1 MQIEE
6 DMSFFIR
13 RNKEKFVNRLKRGC
27 FERYEKVSNCSSLL
41 YVIEHINK
49 LTGETLIKPSGFY
62 RCKECVCP
70 ICNDL
75 KMYNMRKEAIGIV
88 KNMEK
93 INAVFI
99 TLSPCRI
106 KVEYIKD
113 MIRFLRELFTRIK
126 NSKFFS
132 KRIKGYITSI
142 EFGSVTS
149 EKYIHVHLHAI
160 ISVSGSVKGRN
171 FISNNEFSEFACD
184 IFFKILEEEKFVPY
198 LIDKS
203 IEKYSLYIPD
213 DKIQTNIQSITN
225 KSTLEKKIN
234 YITKSKNLE
243 YIILSLDIQ
252 SLKTFINKISNIKYI
267 TRGGIFSKK
276 NSKQKLSTAD
286 FAAEDKNCYLLSRE
300 ETQKYIKN
308 NKDQFSLWGRADTFY
323 S

>member
-88 KNMEK
+88 KSMEK

-106 KVEYIKD
+106 EVKYIKD
-113 MIRFLRELFTRIK
+113 MIRFLRELFKKIK

-132 KRIKGYITSI
+132 KRVKGYITSI
-142 EFGSVTS
+142 EFGSITS

-184 IFFKILEEEKFVPY
+184 IFYNILEEEKFLPY
-198 LIDKS
+198 SIDKLLS
-203 IEKYSLYIPD
+203 KNSDYKKDYE
-213 DKIQTNIQSITN
+213 IQTNIQSITN

>member
-1 MQIEE
+1 
-6 DMSFFIR
+6 MSFFIR

-171 FISNNEFSEFACD
+171 FISNNEFSEFTCD
-184 IFFKILEEEKFVPY
+184 IFYNILEEEKFLPY
-198 LIDKS
+198 SIDKLLS
-203 IEKYSLYIPD
+203 KNSDYKKDYE
-213 DKIQTNIQSITN
+213 IQTNIQSITN

>member
-1 MQIEE
+1 
-6 DMSFFIR
+6 
-13 RNKEKFVNRLKRGC
+13 
-27 FERYEKVSNCSSLL
+27 
-41 YVIEHINK
+41 
-49 LTGETLIKPSGFY
+49 
-62 RCKECVCP
+62 
-70 ICNDL
+70 
-75 KMYNMRKEAIGIV
+75 MRKEAIGIV

-184 IFFKILEEEKFVPY
+184 IFYKILEEEKFLPY
-198 LIDKS
+198 SIDKILS
-203 IEKYSLYIPD
+203 KNCDYKKDYE
-213 DKIQTNIQSITN
+213 IQTNIQSITN
-225 KSTLEKKIN
+225 RSTLEKKIN

-252 SLKTFINKISNIKYI
+252 SLKTFINKIPNIKYI

>member
-184 IFFKILEEEKFVPY
+184 IFYNILEEEKFLPY
-198 LIDKS
+198 SIDKLLS
-203 IEKYSLYIPD
+203 KNSDYKKDYE
-213 DKIQTNIQSITN
+213 IQTNIQSITN

>member
-1 MQIEE
+1 
-6 DMSFFIR
+6 MSFFIR

-184 IFFKILEEEKFVPY
+184 IFYNILEEEKFLPY
-198 LIDKS
+198 SIDKLLS
-203 IEKYSLYIPD
+203 KNSDYKKDYE
-213 DKIQTNIQSITN
+213 IQTNIQSITN

-252 SLKTFINKISNIKYI
+252 SLKTFINKISNIKYT

-300 ETQKYIKN
+300 ETQKYIKD

>member
-1 MQIEE
+1 MR
-6 DMSFFIR
+6 FFIR

-99 TLSPCRI
+99 TLSPCKI
-106 KVEYIKD
+106 EVKYIKD
-113 MIRFLRELFTRIK
+113 MIRFLRELFTKIK

-160 ISVSGSVKGRN
+160 ISVFGSVKGRN
-171 FISNNEFSEFACD
+171 FISNNEFSEFVCD
-184 IFFKILEEEKFVPY
+184 IFYNILEEEKFLPY
-198 LIDKS
+198 SIDKILS
-203 IEKYSLYIPD
+203 KNCDYKKDYE
-213 DKIQTNIQSITN
+213 IQTNIQSITN

-252 SLKTFINKISNIKYI
+252 SLKTFINKIPNIKYI

-308 NKDQFSLWGRADTFY
+308 NKEQFSLWGRADTFY

>member
-1 MQIEE
+1 MR
-6 DMSFFIR
+6 FFIR

-99 TLSPCRI
+99 TLSPCKI
-106 KVEYIKD
+106 EVKYIKD
-113 MIRFLRELFTRIK
+113 MIRFLRELFTKIK

-160 ISVSGSVKGRN
+160 ISVFGSVKGRN

-184 IFFKILEEEKFVPY
+184 IFYNILEEEKLLPY
-198 LIDKS
+198 SIDKILS
-203 IEKYSLYIPD
+203 KNCDYKKDYE
-213 DKIQTNIQSITN
+213 IQTNIQSITN
-225 KSTLEKKIN
+225 KSILEKKIN

-252 SLKTFINKISNIKYI
+252 SLKTFINKIPNIKYI

>member
-1 MQIEE
+1 
-6 DMSFFIR
+6 MSFFIR

-184 IFFKILEEEKFVPY
+184 IFYKILEEENFLPY
-198 LIDKS
+198 SIDKILS
-203 IEKYSLYIPD
+203 KNCDYKKDYE
-213 DKIQTNIQSITN
+213 IQTNIQSITN
-225 KSTLEKKIN
+225 RSTLEKKIN

-252 SLKTFINKISNIKYI
+252 SLKTFINKIPNIKYI

-300 ETQKYIKN
+300 ETQKYIKD

>member
-1 MQIEE
+1 
-6 DMSFFIR
+6 MSFFIR

-99 TLSPCRI
+99 TLSPYRI

-171 FISNNEFSEFACD
+171 FISNNEFSEFTCD
-184 IFFKILEEEKFVPY
+184 IFYNILEEEKFLPY
-198 LIDKS
+198 SIDKLLS
-203 IEKYSLYIPD
+203 KNSDYKKDYE
-213 DKIQTNIQSITN
+213 IQTNIQSITN

-252 SLKTFINKISNIKYI
+252 SLKTFINKISNIKYT

-300 ETQKYIKN
+300 ETQKYIKD

>member
-1 MQIEE
+1 
-6 DMSFFIR
+6 MSFFIR

-171 FISNNEFSEFACD
+171 FISNNEFSEFTCD
-184 IFFKILEEEKFVPY
+184 IFYNILEEEKFLPY
-198 LIDKS
+198 SIDKLLS
-203 IEKYSLYIPD
+203 KNSDYKKDYE
-213 DKIQTNIQSITN
+213 IQTNIQSITN

-252 SLKTFINKISNIKYI
+252 SLKTFINKISNIKYT

>member
-1 MQIEE
+1 
-6 DMSFFIR
+6 MSFFIR

-27 FERYEKVSNCSSLL
+27 FERYENVSNCSSLL

-184 IFFKILEEEKFVPY
+184 IFYNIIQEEKFLPY
-198 LIDKS
+198 SIDKLLS
-203 IEKYSLYIPD
+203 KNSDYKKDYE
-213 DKIQTNIQSITN
+213 IQTNIQSITN

>member
-1 MQIEE
+1 MN
-6 DMSFFIR
+6 FFIR
-13 RNKEKFVNRLKRGC
+13 RNKEKVVNRLKRSC

-49 LTGETLIKPSGFY
+49 VTGETSIKPSGFY

-99 TLSPCRI
+99 TLSPCKI
-106 KVEYIKD
+106 EVKYIKD
-113 MIRFLRELFTRIK
+113 MIRFIRELFTKIK

-132 KRIKGYITSI
+132 KRVEGYITSI

-184 IFFKILEEEKFVPY
+184 IFYNILEEEKFLPY
-198 LIDKS
+198 SIDKLLS
-203 IEKYSLYIPD
+203 KNSYYKKDYE
-213 DKIQTNIQSITN
+213 IQTNIQSITN

-234 YITKSKNLE
+234 YITKYKNLE

-252 SLKTFINKISNIKYI
+252 SLKTFINKISNIRYI

-276 NSKQKLSTAD
+276 NYKQKLSTAD

>member
-1 MQIEE
+1 
-6 DMSFFIR
+6 MSFFIR
-13 RNKEKFVNRLKRGC
+13 RNKEKFINRLKRCC

-49 LTGETLIKPSGFY
+49 ITGETSIKPSGFY

-99 TLSPCRI
+99 TLSPCKI
-106 KVEYIKD
+106 EVKYIKD
-113 MIRFLRELFTRIK
+113 MIRFIRELFTKIK
-126 NSKFFS
+126 NSNFFS
-132 KRIKGYITSI
+132 KRVEGYITSI

-160 ISVSGSVKGRN
+160 ISVYGSVKGRN

-184 IFFKILEEEKFVPY
+184 IFYNILEEEKFLPY

-203 IEKYSLYIPD
+203 LEKYSLYIHD

-243 YIILSLDIQ
+243 DIILSLNID
-252 SLKTFINKISNIKYI
+252 SLKTFINKIPNIKYI

-276 NSKQKLSTAD
+276 NSKQKSSTAD

-300 ETQKYIKN
+300 ETQKYIKD

>member
-1 MQIEE
+1 
-6 DMSFFIR
+6 MSFFIR

-113 MIRFLRELFTRIK
+113 MIRFLRELFTKIK
-126 NSKFFS
+126 NSNFFS
-132 KRIKGYITSI
+132 KRVKGYITSI

-184 IFFKILEEEKFVPY
+184 IFYNILEEEKFLPY
-198 LIDKS
+198 SIDKLLS
-203 IEKYSLYIPD
+203 KNSDYKKDYE
-213 DKIQTNIQSITN
+213 IQTNIQSITD

-243 YIILSLDIQ
+243 YIILSLNIN
-252 SLKTFINKISNIKYI
+252 SLKTFINKIPNIKYI

>member
-1 MQIEE
+1 
-6 DMSFFIR
+6 MSFFIR

-27 FERYEKVSNCSSLL
+27 FERYENVSNCSSLL

-184 IFFKILEEEKFVPY
+184 IFYNILEEEKFLPY
-198 LIDKS
+198 SIDKLLS
-203 IEKYSLYIPD
+203 KNSDYKKDYE
-213 DKIQTNIQSITN
+213 IQTNIQSITN

>member
-1 MQIEE
+1 
-6 DMSFFIR
+6 MSFFIR

-213 DKIQTNIQSITN
+213 DKMQTNIQSITN

-243 YIILSLDIQ
+243 YIILSLNIN
-252 SLKTFINKISNIKYI
+252 SLKTFINKIPNIKYI

-300 ETQKYIKN
+300 ETQKYIKD

>member
-1 MQIEE
+1 
-6 DMSFFIR
+6 MSFFIR

-106 KVEYIKD
+106 EVKYIKD

-184 IFFKILEEEKFVPY
+184 IFYNILEEEKFLPY
-198 LIDKS
+198 SIDKLLS
-203 IEKYSLYIPD
+203 KNSDYKNDYE
-213 DKIQTNIQSITN
+213 IQTNIQSITN

-300 ETQKYIKN
+300 ETQKYIKD

>member
-99 TLSPCRI
+99 NLSPCRI

-184 IFFKILEEEKFVPY
+184 IFYNILEEEKFLPY
-198 LIDKS
+198 SIDKLLS
-203 IEKYSLYIPD
+203 KNSDYKKDYE
-213 DKIQTNIQSITN
+213 IQTNIQSITN

>member
-1 MQIEE
+1 
-6 DMSFFIR
+6 MSFFIR

-99 TLSPCRI
+99 TLSPCKI
-106 KVEYIKD
+106 EVEYIKD
-113 MIRFLRELFTRIK
+113 MIRFIRELFTKIK

-132 KRIKGYITSI
+132 KRVKGYITSI

-160 ISVSGSVKGRN
+160 ISVYGSVKGRN

-184 IFFKILEEEKFVPY
+184 IFYNILEEEKFLPY

-203 IEKYSLYIPD
+203 LEKYSLYIHD

-243 YIILSLDIQ
+243 DIILSLNID
-252 SLKTFINKISNIKYI
+252 SLKTFINKIPNIKYI

-300 ETQKYIKN
+300 ETQKYIKD

>member
-99 TLSPCRI
+99 TLSPCKI
-106 KVEYIKD
+106 EVKYIKD
-113 MIRFLRELFTRIK
+113 MIRFLRELFTKIK

-132 KRIKGYITSI
+132 KRVKGYITSI

-213 DKIQTNIQSITN
+213 DKMQTNIQSITN

-243 YIILSLDIQ
+243 YIILSLNIN
-252 SLKTFINKISNIKYI
+252 SLKTFINKIPNIKYI

>member
-1 MQIEE
+1 
-6 DMSFFIR
+6 MSFFIR

-184 IFFKILEEEKFVPY
+184 IFYNILEEEKFLPY
-198 LIDKS
+198 SIDKLLS
-203 IEKYSLYIPD
+203 KNSDYKKDYE
-213 DKIQTNIQSITN
+213 IQTNIQSITN

>member
-1 MQIEE
+1 
-6 DMSFFIR
+6 MSFFIR

-160 ISVSGSVKGRN
+160 ISVYGSVKGRN

-184 IFFKILEEEKFVPY
+184 IFYKILEEEKFLPY
-198 LIDKS
+198 SIDKILS
-203 IEKYSLYIPD
+203 KNCDYKKDYE
-213 DKIQTNIQSITN
+213 IQTNIQSITN
-225 KSTLEKKIN
+225 RSTLEKKIN

>member
-1 MQIEE
+1 
-6 DMSFFIR
+6 MSFFIR

-49 LTGETLIKPSGFY
+49 VTGETSIKPSGFY

-99 TLSPCRI
+99 TLSPCKI
-106 KVEYIKD
+106 EIEYIKD
-113 MIRFLRELFTRIK
+113 MIRFLRKLFTRIK
-126 NSKFFS
+126 NSNFFS
-132 KRIKGYITSI
+132 KRVKGYITSI

-213 DKIQTNIQSITN
+213 DKMQTNIQSITN

-243 YIILSLDIQ
+243 YIILSLNIN
-252 SLKTFINKISNIKYI
+252 SLKTFINKIPNIKYI

>member
-1 MQIEE
+1 
-6 DMSFFIR
+6 MSFFIR

-75 KMYNMRKEAIGIV
+75 KMYNMRKEAIVIV

-106 KVEYIKD
+106 EVKYIKD
-113 MIRFLRELFTRIK
+113 MIRFLRELFTKIK

-132 KRIKGYITSI
+132 KRVKGYITSI

-184 IFFKILEEEKFVPY
+184 IFYKIIEEEKFLPY
-198 LIDKS
+198 SIDKILS
-203 IEKYSLYIPD
+203 KNCDYKKDYE
-213 DKIQTNIQSITN
+213 IQTNIQSITN
-225 KSTLEKKIN
+225 RSTLEKKIN

-243 YIILSLDIQ
+243 YIILSLDVQ
-252 SLKTFINKISNIKYI
+252 SLKTFINKIPNIKYI

-286 FAAEDKNCYLLSRE
+286 FAADDKNCYLLSRE

>member
-27 FERYEKVSNCSSLL
+27 FERYEKVSNCSSFL

-99 TLSPCRI
+99 TLSPYRI

-160 ISVSGSVKGRN
+160 ISVSVSVKGRN

-184 IFFKILEEEKFVPY
+184 IFYNILEEEKFLPY
-198 LIDKS
+198 SIDKLLS
-203 IEKYSLYIPD
+203 KNSDYKKDYE
-213 DKIQTNIQSITN
+213 IQTNIQSITN

-252 SLKTFINKISNIKYI
+252 SLKTFINKILNIKYI

-276 NSKQKLSTAD
+276 NSKQKLSAAD
-286 FAAEDKNCYLLSRE
+286 FAADDKNCYLLSRE

>member
-1 MQIEE
+1 
-6 DMSFFIR
+6 MSFFIR
-13 RNKEKFVNRLKRGC
+13 RNKEKVVNRLKRGC

-106 KVEYIKD
+106 EVKYIKD
-113 MIRFLRELFTRIK
+113 MIRFLRELFKKIK

-132 KRIKGYITSI
+132 KRVKGYITSI

-149 EKYIHVHLHAI
+149 EKYIHVHLHSI

-184 IFFKILEEEKFVPY
+184 VFYNILEEEKFLPY
-198 LIDKS
+198 SIDKLLS
-203 IEKYSLYIPD
+203 KNSDYKKDYEL
-213 DKIQTNIQSITN
+213 QTNIQSITN
-225 KSTLEKKIN
+225 KSTLEK
-234 YITKSKNLE
+234 
-243 YIILSLDIQ
+243 
-252 SLKTFINKISNIKYI
+252 
-267 TRGGIFSKK
+267 R
-276 NSKQKLSTAD
+276 
-286 FAAEDKNCYLLSRE
+286 
-300 ETQKYIKN
+300 
-308 NKDQFSLWGRADTFY
+308 
-323 S
+323 

>member
-1 MQIEE
+1 
-6 DMSFFIR
+6 MSFFIR

-106 KVEYIKD
+106 EVKYIKD
-113 MIRFLRELFTRIK
+113 MIRFLRELFTKIK

-132 KRIKGYITSI
+132 KRVKGYITSI

-184 IFFKILEEEKFVPY
+184 IFYNILEEEKFLPY

-203 IEKYSLYIPD
+203 LEKYSLYIHD

-243 YIILSLDIQ
+243 DIILSLNID
-252 SLKTFINKISNIKYI
+252 SLKTFINKIPNIKYI

-300 ETQKYIKN
+300 ETQKYIKD
-308 NKDQFSLWGRADTFY
+308 NKGQFSLWGRADTFY

>member
-1 MQIEE
+1 
-6 DMSFFIR
+6 MSFFIR

-213 DKIQTNIQSITN
+213 DKMQTNIQSITN

>member
-1 MQIEE
+1 
-6 DMSFFIR
+6 MSFFIR

-75 KMYNMRKEAIGIV
+75 KMYNMRKEAIVIV

-106 KVEYIKD
+106 EVKYIKD
-113 MIRFLRELFTRIK
+113 MIRFLRELFTKIK

-171 FISNNEFSEFACD
+171 FISNNEFSEFAYD
-184 IFFKILEEEKFVPY
+184 IFYNILEEEKFLPY
-198 LIDKS
+198 LINKS
-203 IEKYSLYIPD
+203 LEKYSLYIHD

-243 YIILSLDIQ
+243 YIILSLNID
-252 SLKTFINKISNIKYI
+252 SLKTFINKIPNIKYI

-276 NSKQKLSTAD
+276 NSKQKSSTAD

-300 ETQKYIKN
+300 ETQKYIKD

>member
-1 MQIEE
+1 MN
-6 DMSFFIR
+6 FFIR
-13 RNKEKFVNRLKRGC
+13 RNKEKVVNRLKRSC

-49 LTGETLIKPSGFY
+49 VTGETSIKPSGFY

-99 TLSPCRI
+99 TLSPCKI
-106 KVEYIKD
+106 EVKYIKD
-113 MIRFLRELFTRIK
+113 MIRFIRELFTKIK

-132 KRIKGYITSI
+132 KRVEGYITSI

-184 IFFKILEEEKFVPY
+184 IFYNILEEEKFLPY
-198 LIDKS
+198 S
-203 IEKYSLYIPD
+203 INKILSKNCDYKKDYE
-213 DKIQTNIQSITN
+213 IQTNIQSITN
-225 KSTLEKKIN
+225 RSTLEKKIN

-252 SLKTFINKISNIKYI
+252 SLKTFINKIPNIKYI

>member
-1 MQIEE
+1 
-6 DMSFFIR
+6 MSFFIR

-184 IFFKILEEEKFVPY
+184 IFYNILEEEKFLPY
-198 LIDKS
+198 SIDELLSKNS
-203 IEKYSLYIPD
+203 DYKKDYE
-213 DKIQTNIQSITN
+213 IQTNIQSITN

-243 YIILSLDIQ
+243 YIILSLNIN

>member
-1 MQIEE
+1 
-6 DMSFFIR
+6 MSFFIR

-184 IFFKILEEEKFVPY
+184 IFYNILEEEKFLPY
-198 LIDKS
+198 SIDKLLS
-203 IEKYSLYIPD
+203 KNSDYKKDYE
-213 DKIQTNIQSITN
+213 IQTNIQSITN

-243 YIILSLDIQ
+243 DIILSLNID
-252 SLKTFINKISNIKYI
+252 SLKTFINKIPNIKYI

>member
-1 MQIEE
+1 
-6 DMSFFIR
+6 MSFFIR

-171 FISNNEFSEFACD
+171 FISNNEFSEFTCD
-184 IFFKILEEEKFVPY
+184 IFYNILEEEKFLPY
-198 LIDKS
+198 SIDKLLS
-203 IEKYSLYIPD
+203 KNSDYKKDYE
-213 DKIQTNIQSITN
+213 IQTNIQSITN

-252 SLKTFINKISNIKYI
+252 SLKTFINKISNIKYT

-300 ETQKYIKN
+300 ETQKYIKD

>member
-1 MQIEE
+1 
-6 DMSFFIR
+6 MSFFIR

-49 LTGETLIKPSGFY
+49 ITGETSIKPSGFY

-99 TLSPCRI
+99 TLSPCKI
-106 KVEYIKD
+106 EVKYIKD
-113 MIRFLRELFTRIK
+113 MIRFIRELFTKIK

-132 KRIKGYITSI
+132 KRVEGYITSI

-160 ISVSGSVKGRN
+160 ISVYGSVKGRN

-184 IFFKILEEEKFVPY
+184 IFYNILEEEKFLPY

-203 IEKYSLYIPD
+203 LEKYSLYIHD
-213 DKIQTNIQSITN
+213 YEIQTNIQSITN

-300 ETQKYIKN
+300 ETQKYIKD